1 MSLHNF
7 NSSNKS
13 WKMYSK
19 IITSINSDDL
29 NITPYDGKDLLLEV
43 SGNNNIIFK
52 KGTNSYILDN
62 LINGSGGGGGGTGII
77 NGGDASFSNVDVS
90 VNLNPLILNSGS
102 IGINSKPWGNAYIRD
117 LSITNIDVSGN
128 LNPLTINSGSIGI
141 NGKPWGN
148 AYIRDLSITNID
160 ISGNLNPLIP
170 NRGSIGIN
178 GDSWGNAYINDLSV
192 NNNIDVSG
200 NVNPTITNNGSIGIV
215 DKHWNEAHINR
226 LVVYKGLTDTLHKIK
241 YLRWN
246 TTFNPGSS
254 FGSGN
259 AGPYPVGGLTYTK
272 SLNTILAVETSFSYT
287 FNQLA
292 AGADVLYSFLR
303 LTYGT
308 TTINGNQVQQ
318 RWGDAGGLAPSGTG
332 TRSATLPE
340 CCVFLDA
347 SNVSGVINIGL
358 LFTEGPTQPFLDDP
372 PIIRQG
378 YFKVTET
385 WA

>member
-90 VNLNPLILNSGS
+90 VNLNPL
-102 IGINSKPWGNAYIRD
+102 
-117 LSITNIDVSGN
+117 
-128 LNPLTINSGSIGI
+128 TINSGSIGI
-141 NGKPWGN
+141 NGKPRGN

>member
-19 IITSINSDDL
+19 IVTSINSDDL
-29 NITPYDGKDLLLEV
+29 TITPYDGKDLLLEV

-62 LINGSGGGGGGTGII
+62 LINGSGGGGTGII

-128 LNPLTINSGSIGI
+128 LNPLTINRGTIGI
-141 NGKPWGN
+141 NSKPWGN
-148 AYIRDLSITNID
+148 AYINDLSITNID

-178 GDSWGNAYINDLSV
+178 GDSWGNAYIHDLSV
-192 NNNIDVSG
+192 NNNIDVSE
-200 NVNPTITNNGSIGIV
+200 NVNPRITNNGSIGIV
-215 DKHWNEAHINR
+215 DKPWNEAHINR

-246 TTFNPGSS
+246 NTFTVGSLET
-254 FGSGN
+254 GN
-259 AGPYPVGGLTYTK
+259 TGPYPTGGLTYTK
-272 SLNTILAVETSFSYT
+272 SLNTILAVETSFSYI
-287 FNQLA
+287 FPINA
-292 AGADVLYSFLR
+292 AGSDVVYSFLR

-308 TTINGNQVQQ
+308 TTINGNQIQQ
-318 RWGDAGGLAPSGTG
+318 RWGSSTTASAGSG

-340 CCVFLDA
+340 CCVFLDD
-347 SNVSGVINIGL
+347 SNVSGVITIS
-358 LFTEGPTQPFLDDP
+358 LFFNQGTVAPLLDDVLTL
-372 PIIRQG
+372 RQG
-378 YFKVTET
+378 YFKVTEI